1 MLLGNQNRTNNFF
14 IRKEFKNLDWKII
27 IFLSVLFINFL
38 KFNNEPILFVTPF
51 LVLGYL
57 LGFSYLIIVIMATFI
72 ASVIYSPLT
81 FYLSCLFIVVFLIF
95 TILLRITK
103 LKVFLRML
111 IGSYLSDLLARYIFE
126 FGIYNK
132 ITLLPLLYS
141 VIALLLTYVIFK
153 ISEHLLNEEK
163 KQYPYQV
170 ALGILVILSISLMG
184 LDYSI
189 KNVSILFILLTIF
202 FLFSSKILDFSIYCT
217 FLFINLI
224 ILLVLNIFNEYYLFC
239 LFIPCL
245 LVNLTNNKYF
255 RLLIYLISS
264 LLINMYFTTNF
275 NYGLLVSY
283 SIIILIYLI
292 TPSSFL
298 SHIKDLICNPNNNLL
313 IYEKKYQK
321 QEKEIQLELNKI
333 SEFFSL
339 IVEEYGKDNKDR
351 LNRKKEDV
359 IFQSLC
365 VNCHKNKI
373 CYHKNKTLK
382 NLIMKSI
389 ESELNEQEINYVNKE
404 CLKPSMFFEISELYK
419 KDYFKEYK
427 YYLEYNGLKDAL
439 KSQMKGLG
447 LVLDGY
453 AEKLKIDNSIEIN
466 YENEIIKDLLDK
478 NQIDYLYVYFYEDIK
493 KNVNI
498 NLCVKVN
505 DHQLIYKIKD
515 LISNEF
521 NINLELGK
529 VSEYSLEGFLKIEF
543 KEIKEFKFLHGIYQ
557 VNLKEDGNGDSY
569 LVYENSNY
577 IIYCLSDGMGSGKLA
592 REESRFTLKVLKSV
606 LDTGM
611 DLKNGISLMNSLL
624 KIKNRYETYATL
636 DLVSI
641 NKKNLKSHFFKNG
654 AVHSYIYSSL
664 ENRLIRINSSSLPIG
679 IVDNISSRDYSYR
692 LRANDF
698 ILMFSDGIKEDEE
711 SLEAYFKQVK
721 EYNPQIIAREINMK
735 FRNKEDLDDTSVLI
749 IKIEK

>member
-1 MLLGNQNRTNNFF
+1 MT
-14 IRKEFKNLDWKII
+14 KEELW
-27 IFLSVLFINFL
+27 
-38 KFNNEPILFVTPF
+38 
-51 LVLGYL
+51 
-57 LGFSYLIIVIMATFI
+57 
-72 ASVIYSPLT
+72 
-81 FYLSCLFIVVFLIF
+81 
-95 TILLRITK
+95 
-103 LKVFLRML
+103 
-111 IGSYLSDLLARYIFE
+111 
-126 FGIYNK
+126 
-132 ITLLPLLYS
+132 
-141 VIALLLTYVIFK
+141 
-153 ISEHLLNEEK
+153 
-163 KQYPYQV
+163 
-170 ALGILVILSISLMG
+170 G
-184 LDYSI
+184 L
-189 KNVSILFILLTIF
+189 
-202 FLFSSKILDFSIYCT
+202 
-217 FLFINLI
+217 
-224 ILLVLNIFNEYYLFC
+224 
-239 LFIPCL
+239 
-245 LVNLTNNKYF
+245 
-255 RLLIYLISS
+255 
-264 LLINMYFTTNF
+264 
-275 NYGLLVSY
+275 
-283 SIIILIYLI
+283 
-292 TPSSFL
+292 
-298 SHIKDLICNPNNNLL
+298 
-313 IYEKKYQK
+313 
-321 QEKEIQLELNKI
+321 
-333 SEFFSL
+333 
-339 IVEEYGKDNKDR
+339 
-351 LNRKKEDV
+351 
-359 IFQSLC
+359 
-365 VNCHKNKI
+365 
-373 CYHKNKTLK
+373 
-382 NLIMKSI
+382 
-389 ESELNEQEINYVNKE
+389 
-404 CLKPSMFFEISELYK
+404 
-419 KDYFKEYK
+419 FKETGKIK